1 MLQPVDPTAGFRDA
15 SKGQDVLI
23 LKCGHAVVLHWD
35 REPPQSIPS
44 ELECQRCE
52 PEGWSL

>member
-52 PEGWSL
+52 PEDWSL